1 MIKIRSNGNSEQ
13 GIGLIDTLIATVLL
27 GIAVAAMLAGFTYAS
42 AGTRENR
49 ERIQATML
57 MQETMENL
65 KQYDGTSAIKLAE
78 IKPSAGIMVGT
89 STTTYVKYT
98 ITESSGVTYTVT
110 GNVATANSNSLDKLK
125 AVTLTVAWSEAGVT
139 RSLQMV
145 EYIYLK

>member
-1 MIKIRSNGNSEQ
+1 MIKNWKNNDTEQ

-27 GIAVAAMLAGFTYAS
+27 GIAVTAMLAGFTYAS

-65 KQYDGTSAIKLAE
+65 KQNDGVAAANFDLSVAIPDGVTATTD
-78 IKPSAGIMVGT
+78 T
-89 STTTYVKYT
+89 STKVVYT
-98 ITESSGVTYTVT
+98 VTPSSGVEYTVT
-110 GNVATANSNSLDKLK
+110 ADSATANSLTNLQ
-125 AVTLTVAWSEAGVT
+125 AVTLTVAWTVAGVD
-139 RSLQMV
+139 RSMTMV